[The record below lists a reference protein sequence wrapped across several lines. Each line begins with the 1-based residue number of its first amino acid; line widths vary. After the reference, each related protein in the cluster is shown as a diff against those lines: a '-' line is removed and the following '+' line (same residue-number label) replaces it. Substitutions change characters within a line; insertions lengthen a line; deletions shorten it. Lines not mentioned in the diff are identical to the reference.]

1 MMHRIENEGMG
12 SPPDIVF
19 QSLFPNLGENDGV
32 QPNSHLLKVGGIT
45 LLLDCGVDETY
56 SLYHL
61 NVIARALTEHQVDYL
76 LLSYAAIS
84 QVGALPYLQ
93 AQGKLENVKIMS
105 TSPTSK
111 MASLTMY
118 EYFIQRKELSDFH
131 LFTLFDVEK
140 AFEKVELVSFNEH
153 RKIKSHMKSEETEII
168 LSAHPSGSA
177 IGGTCWK
184 IEYNKQLI
192 VYA

>member
-1 MMHRIENEGMG
+1 MG